1 MKLFTYMDHLNGT
14 CKAHEID
21 QPWEPRWT
29 SSDASLGLCDPDM
42 VGQPKDAPPG
52 DQQSDEDLQ
61 MSDDMFEH
69 EMAAYRRN
77 PQEYKARNPPALVV
91 KLLAVAEDR
100 AQKQKEQER
109 QRKRK
114 ADYKTMNSEELQR
127 ALLQKLGLIPAD
139 ED

>member
-1 MKLFTYMDHLNGT
+1 MSDLFTYDDYVAGN
-14 CKAHEID
+14 C
-21 QPWEPRWT
+21 QRQQ
-29 SSDASLGLCDPDM
+29 

-114 ADYKTMNSEELQR
+114 ADYKTMNAEELQR
-127 ALLQKLGLIPAD
+127 ALLQKLGLIPPD